1 MGAFLRKFLAI
12 VLVIVLGILAAFG
25 FLIFQ
30 SDSTESTL
38 PKPIESASVPQG
50 DGLDGYYAQQLEWS
64 ECSDGFECS
73 SFSAPI
79 DYANPADGAMQISVI
94 RKLATGTAQGSL
106 VLNPG
111 GPGGSGIEYTTYA
124 EYVVSDTLR
133 ENFDIVGFD
142 PRGVGFSTPVEC
154 LDDEQTEEYI
164 ALDGSPDDQTEI
176 DQAQAMSEL
185 FAQSCAT
192 NSPDTYKFLD
202 TISAARDVDILRAL
216 LGDEKLNW
224 LGKSYGT
231 FLGAT
236 YADLFPERVGRM
248 LLDGAIDPM
257 LTNEKLSY
265 GQALGFELALTRFV
279 DDCVTKSDC
288 PLSASGAAGVSEVG
302 DLLIKLDANPITLD
316 DGRLFT
322 QAMGTLGVVG
332 SLYDKQYGW
341 PELRTNLGL
350 AFDGDFSGL
359 ASSVD
364 FYTGRQSDGSYKD
377 NSNDAIAAVNCLD
390 RPDRATTEETA
401 ALASVWKKVATNF
414 GEYLAW
420 SNISC
425 SYWQAEATGVP
436 KEITAPGTPTILVV
450 GTVNDPATPYAW
462 SQALAAQLSKGV
474 LLTLDGDGHTA
485 YYQGSK
491 CIDEIVDNFYL
502 TGEAEDG
509 ITCTD
514 GP

>member
-1 MGAFLRKFLAI
+1 MGALLRKFLAV
-12 VLVIVLGILAAFG
+12 VLAIFLGILATIG
-25 FLIFQ
+25 YRVIQ
-30 SDSTESTL
+30 SDTSDISS
-38 PKPIESASVPQG
+38 PIPNESASVPMG
-50 DGLDGYYAQQLEWS
+50 EGLEGYYAQQLDWS
-64 ECSDGFECS
+64 ACNDGFECAT
-73 SFSAPI
+73 FNVPI
-79 DYANPADGAMQISVI
+79 DYANPADGAMQISAI
-94 RKLATGTAQGSL
+94 RKLATGTALGSL

-124 EYVVSDTLR
+124 DYVVSDTLR

-142 PRGVGFSTPVEC
+142 PRGVGQSTPVEC
-154 LDDEQTEEYI
+154 LNDAQTEEYI

-185 FAQSCAT
+185 FAKSCAE
-192 NSPDTYKFLD
+192 NSPDIYRFVD
-202 TISAARDVDILRAL
+202 TISATRDIDILRAL

-236 YADLFPERVGRM
+236 YADLFPDRVGRM
-248 LLDGAIDPM
+248 LLDGALDPT
-257 LTNEKLSY
+257 LTNEQLSY
-265 GQALGFELALTRFV
+265 GQAIGFELALARFV
-279 DDCVTKSDC
+279 DDCATKSDC
-288 PLSASGAAGVSEVG
+288 PLSASGAAGISEVS
-302 DLLIKLDANPITLD
+302 DLLIELDANPVILD

-359 ASSVD
+359 ATSVD
-364 FYTGRQSDGSYKD
+364 FYTGRQSDGSFKD

-390 RPDRATTEETA
+390 RPDRATTKQTVE
-401 ALASVWKKVATNF
+401 LASKWKQDAPNF
-414 GEYLAW
+414 GEFLAW

-436 KEITAPGTPTILVV
+436 KKITAPGTPTILVV

-462 SQALAAQLSKGV
+462 SQGLAAQLSKGV

-491 CIDEIVDNFYL
+491 CIDKVVDNFYL
-502 TGEAEDG
+502 TGEAESG
-509 ITCTD
+509 IICTD

>member
-1 MGAFLRKFLAI
+1 M
-12 VLVIVLGILAAFG
+12 IVLGILAAFG

-30 SDSTESTL
+30 SESTESTL

-94 RKLATGTAQGSL
+94 RKLATGTALGSL

-248 LLDGAIDPM
+248 LLDGAIDPT

-302 DLLIKLDANPITLD
+302 DLLIELDANPITLD

-401 ALASVWKKVATNF
+401 ALASEWKKVAPNF

-462 SQALAAQLSKGV
+462 SQALATQLSKGV

-502 TGEAEDG
+502 TGEVEDG

>member
-12 VLVIVLGILAAFG
+12 VLA
-25 FLIFQ
+25 IFVAIIATIGYQTTQ
-30 SDSTESTL
+30 SDPTASSA
-38 PKPIESASVPQG
+38 PKPSASVPEG

-64 ECSDGFECS
+64 DCNDGFECTT
-73 SFSAPI
+73 FNVPI
-79 DYANPADGAMQISVI
+79 DYANPADGAMQISAI
-94 RKLATGTAQGSL
+94 RKLATRTALGSL

-133 ENFDIVGFD
+133 ESFDIVGFD
-142 PRGVGFSTPVEC
+142 PRGVGESTPVEC
-154 LDDEQTEEYI
+154 LNDVQTEEYI
-164 ALDGSPDDQTEI
+164 ALDGSPDNQTEI

-192 NSPDTYKFLD
+192 NSPETYKFLD
-202 TISAARDVDILRAL
+202 TISATRDIDILREL

-236 YADLFPERVGRM
+236 YADLFPDRVGRM
-248 LLDGAIDPM
+248 LLDGAIDPT
-257 LTNEKLSY
+257 LTNEQLSY
-265 GQALGFELALTRFV
+265 GQALGFELALARFV
-279 DDCVTKSDC
+279 DDCATKSDC

-302 DLLIKLDANPITLD
+302 DLLIKLDANPVTLD

-350 AFDGDFSGL
+350 AFDDDFSGL

-390 RPDRATTEETA
+390 RPDRATTEQTV
-401 ALASVWKKVATNF
+401 ALAAKWKQEAPNF

-436 KEITAPGTPTILVV
+436 KEIAAPGTPKILVV
-450 GTVNDPATPYAW
+450 GTVNDPATPYSW

>member
-94 RKLATGTAQGSL
+94 RKLATGTALGSL

-236 YADLFPERVGRM
+236 YADLFPDRVGRM
-248 LLDGAIDPM
+248 LLDGAIDPT

-302 DLLIKLDANPITLD
+302 DLLIELDANPKTLD

-401 ALASVWKKVATNF
+401 ALASEWKKVAPNF

>member
-1 MGAFLRKFLAI
+1 LRKYLAI
-12 VLVIVLGILAAFG
+12 VLAIIVVILAAFG
-25 FLIFQ
+25 YRMVW
-30 SDSTESTL
+30 SDSST
-38 PKPIESASVPQG
+38 PQPSESASIVRG
-50 DGLDGYYAQQLEWS
+50 DGLEGYYSQQLDWS
-64 ECSDGFECS
+64 DCNSGFECTT
-73 SFSAPI
+73 FNVPI
-79 DYANPADGAMQISVI
+79 DYANPADGEMQISVI
-94 RKLATGTAQGSL
+94 RKLAKNSALGSL

-142 PRGVGFSTPVEC
+142 PRGVGESTPVEC
-154 LDDEQTEEYI
+154 LNDEQTDQYI
-164 ALDGSPDDQTEI
+164 ALDGSPDNQAEI
-176 DQAQAMSEL
+176 DQAQAMAEL

-192 NSPDTYKFLD
+192 NSPETYKFLD
-202 TISAARDVDILRAL
+202 TISATRDIDILRAL

-236 YADLFPERVGRM
+236 YADLFPEHVGRM
-248 LLDGAIDPM
+248 LLDGAIDPT
-257 LTNEKLSY
+257 LTNEQLSY
-265 GQALGFELALTRFV
+265 GQGLGFELALERFV
-279 DDCVTKSDC
+279 DNCATKSDC
-288 PLSASGAAGVSEVG
+288 PLDASGAAGVTEVG
-302 DLLIKLDANPITLD
+302 DLLIKLDANPITLE

-341 PELRTNLGL
+341 PELRENLAL
-350 AFDGDFSGL
+350 AFEDDFSGL
-359 ASSVD
+359 ATIAD
-364 FYTGRQSDGSYKD
+364 FYTGRQTDGSFKD

-390 RPDRATTEETA
+390 RPDRATINQTV
-401 ALASVWKKVATNF
+401 ALASEWKKVAPNF

-420 SNISC
+420 SNIGC

-436 KEITAPGTPTILVV
+436 KEIAAPGTPTILVL

-462 SQALAAQLSKGV
+462 SQALAKQLSKGV

-491 CIDEIVDNFYL
+491 CVDEIVDNFYL
-502 TGEAEDG
+502 TGEAEAD
-509 ITCTD
+509 IICTD

>member
-1 MGAFLRKFLAI
+1 M
-12 VLVIVLGILAAFG
+12 IVLGILAAFG
-25 FLIFQ
+25 YLIFQ
-30 SDSTESTL
+30 SDPTESTL

-50 DGLDGYYAQQLEWS
+50 DGLDGYYAQELEWS

-202 TISAARDVDILRAL
+202 TISAARDVDILREL

-248 LLDGAIDPM
+248 LLDGAIDPT

-302 DLLIKLDANPITLD
+302 DLLIELDANPITLD

-401 ALASVWKKVATNF
+401 ALASEWKKVAPNF

>member
-1 MGAFLRKFLAI
+1 
-12 VLVIVLGILAAFG
+12 VIVLGILAAFG

-50 DGLDGYYAQQLEWS
+50 EGLDGYYAQQLEWS

-248 LLDGAIDPM
+248 LLDGAIDPT
-257 LTNEKLSY
+257 LTNEKLSF

-302 DLLIKLDANPITLD
+302 DLLIELDANPITLD

-350 AFDGDFSGL
+350 AFDDDFSGL

-401 ALASVWKKVATNF
+401 ALASEWKKVAPNF

-462 SQALAAQLSKGV
+462 SQALATQLSKGV

>member
-1 MGAFLRKFLAI
+1 MGAFLRKFLAVVLAIFVGI
-12 VLVIVLGILAAFG
+12 VATLGYRVITADSIDRSSPEPS
-25 FLIFQ
+25 Q
-30 SDSTESTL
+30 S
-38 PKPIESASVPQG
+38 AVVPAG
-50 DGLDGYYAQQLEWS
+50 DGLEGYYSQQLEWS
-64 ECSDGFECS
+64 ECNDGFECAK
-73 SFSAPI
+73 FNVPI
-79 DYANPADGAMQISVI
+79 DYANPANGAMQISVI
-94 RKLATGTAQGSL
+94 RKLATGSAQGSL

-124 EYVVSDTLR
+124 EYVVSDALR

-142 PRGVGFSTPVEC
+142 PRGVGESTPVEC

-185 FAQSCAT
+185 FAESCAT
-192 NSPDTYKFLD
+192 NSPDTFRFLD
-202 TISAARDVDILRAL
+202 TVSATRDIDILRAL

-236 YADLFPERVGRM
+236 YADLFPDKVGRM
-248 LLDGAIDPM
+248 LLDGAIDPT
-257 LTNEKLSY
+257 LTNEQLSY

-279 DDCVTKSDC
+279 DDCATKSDC
-288 PLSASGAAGVSEVG
+288 PLDASGAAGVSEVG
-302 DLLIKLDANPITLD
+302 DLLIALDANPVTLD

-350 AFDGDFSGL
+350 AFDDDYSGL
-359 ASSVD
+359 AASVD
-364 FYTGRQSDGSYKD
+364 FYTGRQSDGSFKD

-390 RPDRATTEETA
+390 RPDRATTEQTV
-401 ALASVWKKVATNF
+401 ALASEWKLAAPNF

-425 SYWQAEATGVP
+425 SYWQAEATGSP

-462 SQALAAQLSKGV
+462 SQALASQLSKGV

-491 CIDEIVDNFYL
+491 CIDEVVDNFYL
-502 TGEAEDG
+502 TGEAEAG

>member
-1 MGAFLRKFLAI
+1 MGAFLRKFLALVMAIFVGI
-12 VLVIVLGILAAFG
+12 VATLGYR
-25 FLIFQ
+25 LI
-30 SDSTESTL
+30 SVDSADAGSPL
-38 PKPIESASVPQG
+38 PSESASVPQG
-50 DGLDGYYAQQLEWS
+50 DGLDGYYSQQLEWS
-64 ECSDGFECS
+64 DCNDGFECG
-73 SFSAPI
+73 SFSVPI
-79 DYANPADGAMQISVI
+79 DYANPSVGAMQISAI
-94 RKLATGTAQGSL
+94 RKLATGDSLGSL

-142 PRGVGFSTPVEC
+142 PRGVGQSTPVEC
-154 LDDEQTEEYI
+154 LNDEQTEEYI
-164 ALDGSPDDQTEI
+164 ALDGSPDNQTEI
-176 DQAQAMSEL
+176 DQAQEMAEL
-185 FAQSCAT
+185 FGQACAN
-192 NSPDTYKFLD
+192 NSPDIFRFLD
-202 TISAARDVDILRAL
+202 TVSATRDIDILRAL

-236 YADLFPERVGRM
+236 YADLFPDRVGRM
-248 LLDGAIDPM
+248 LLDGGIDPT
-257 LTNEKLSY
+257 LTNEQLSY
-265 GQALGFELALTRFV
+265 GQALGFELALERFV
-279 DDCVTKSDC
+279 DDCVKNSDC
-288 PLSASGAAGVSEVG
+288 PLDASGAAGVSEVG
-302 DLLIKLDANPITLD
+302 DLLADLDANPVTLD

-364 FYTGRQSDGSYKD
+364 FYTGRQSDGSFKD

-390 RPDRATTEETA
+390 RPDRATTEQTV
-401 ALASVWKKVATNF
+401 ALASEWKKVAPNF

-436 KEITAPGTPTILVV
+436 KEISAPGTPTILVV

-462 SQALAAQLSKGV
+462 SQALAQQLSKGV

-485 YYQGSK
+485 YYQGST
-491 CIDEIVDNFYL
+491 CIDEVVDNFYL
-502 TGEAEDG
+502 TGEAEAD
-509 ITCTD
+509 IFCTD

>member
-12 VLVIVLGILAAFG
+12 VLAIFIGILSTIG
-25 FLIFQ
+25 YRVIQ
-30 SDSTESTL
+30 SNPSDSSS
-38 PKPIESASVPQG
+38 PKPSTSASVPEG
-50 DGLDGYYAQQLEWS
+50 DGLDGYYAQQLDWS
-64 ECSDGFECS
+64 DCNDGFECAT
-73 SFSAPI
+73 FSVPI
-79 DYANPADGAMQISVI
+79 DYANPADGAMQISAI
-94 RKLATGTAQGSL
+94 RKLATGTAIGSL

-124 EYVVSDTLR
+124 EFVVSETLR

-142 PRGVGFSTPVEC
+142 PRGVGASTPVEC
-154 LDDEQTEEYI
+154 LNDEQTENYI
-164 ALDGSPDDQTEI
+164 ALDGSPDDQTEV

-185 FAQSCAT
+185 FAKSCAT
-192 NSPDTYKFLD
+192 NSPETFKFLD
-202 TISAARDVDILRAL
+202 TVSATRDIDILREL

-248 LLDGAIDPM
+248 LLDGAIDPT
-257 LTNEKLSY
+257 LTNEQLSY
-265 GQALGFELALTRFV
+265 GQALGFELALERFV
-279 DDCVTKSDC
+279 DDCSTKSDC
-288 PLSASGAAGVSEVG
+288 PLSASGSAGVSEVG
-302 DLLIKLDANPITLD
+302 DLLVNLDANPITLD
-316 DGRLFT
+316 DGRQFT
-322 QAMGTLGVVG
+322 QAMGTLGIVG

-350 AFDGDFSGL
+350 AFEGDFSGL
-359 ASSVD
+359 ATSVD
-364 FYTGRQSDGSYKD
+364 FYTGRQSNGTFKD
-377 NSNDAIAAVNCLD
+377 NSNDAIAAINCLD
-390 RPDRATTEETA
+390 RPDRATTEKTV
-401 ALASVWKKVATNF
+401 ALASEWKIVAPNF

-425 SYWQAEATGVP
+425 SYWQAEATGTP
-436 KEITAPGTPTILVV
+436 KEITASGTPTILVV

-462 SQALAAQLSKGV
+462 SQALASQLSKGV

-502 TGEAEDG
+502 TGEAEVN
-509 ITCTD
+509 IICSD

>member
-1 MGAFLRKFLAI
+1 MATIGYRAI
-12 VLVIVLGILAAFG
+12 
-25 FLIFQ
+25 Q
-30 SDSTESTL
+30 SNSTQSNS
-38 PKPIESASVPQG
+38 PKPTTSASVPEG
-50 DGLDGYYAQQLEWS
+50 DGLDGYYAQNLEWS
-64 ECSDGFECS
+64 DCKDGFECAT
-73 SFSAPI
+73 FNVPI
-79 DYANPADGAMQISVI
+79 DYANPADGALQISAI
-94 RKLATGTAQGSL
+94 RKLASGTALGSL

-142 PRGVGFSTPVEC
+142 PRGVGESTPVEC
-154 LDDEQTEEYI
+154 LNDQQTEEYI
-164 ALDGSPDDQTEI
+164 ALDGSPDNQTEI

-185 FAQSCAT
+185 FAASCAK

-202 TISAARDVDILRAL
+202 TISATRDIDILRAL

-236 YADLFPERVGRM
+236 YADLFPDRVGRM
-248 LLDGAIDPM
+248 LLDGAIDPT
-257 LTNEKLSY
+257 LTNEQLSY
-265 GQALGFELALTRFV
+265 GQALGFELALSRFV
-279 DDCVTKSDC
+279 DDCATKSDC
-288 PLSASGAAGVSEVG
+288 PLDASGTAGVSEVG
-302 DLLIKLDANPITLD
+302 DLLTELDSNPVTLE

-350 AFDGDFSGL
+350 ALDGDFSGL
-359 ASSVD
+359 ASSID
-364 FYTGRQSDGSYKD
+364 FYTGRQSDGSFKD

-390 RPDRATTEETA
+390 RPDRASTEQTVV
-401 ALASVWKKVATNF
+401 LASEWKKVAPNF

-420 SNISC
+420 SNIGC
-425 SYWQAEATGVP
+425 SYWHAEATGVP

-462 SQALAAQLSKGV
+462 SQGLAAQLSKGV

-491 CIDEIVDNFYL
+491 CIDKVVDNFYL
-502 TGEAEDG
+502 TGEAKSG
-509 ITCTD
+509 IICTD

>member
-1 MGAFLRKFLAI
+1 LGAFLRKFLAI
-12 VLVIVLGILAAFG
+12 VLVIVFGILATSGYLA
-25 FLIFQ
+25 LQ
-30 SDSTESTL
+30 SDSTDSTL
-38 PKPIESASVPQG
+38 PKPSQSASVPQG
-50 DGLDGYYAQQLEWS
+50 DGLDGYYAQQLDWS

-73 SFSAPI
+73 SYSVPI
-79 DYANPADGAMQISVI
+79 DYANPTDGAMQISVI
-94 RKLATGTAQGSL
+94 RKLATGTALGSL

-124 EYVVSDTLR
+124 EYVVSNTLR

-164 ALDGSPDDQTEI
+164 ALDGSPDNQTEI

-192 NSPDTYKFLD
+192 NSPDTFKFLD
-202 TISAARDVDILRAL
+202 TISATRDIDILRAL

-236 YADLFPERVGRM
+236 YADLFPDRVGRM
-248 LLDGAIDPM
+248 LLDGAIDPT
-257 LTNEKLSY
+257 LTNEQLSY

-288 PLSASGAAGVSEVG
+288 PLSASGAAGVSEVS
-302 DLLIKLDANPITLD
+302 DLLVDLDANPITLD

-350 AFDGDFSGL
+350 AFDDDFSGL
-359 ASSVD
+359 AASVD
-364 FYTGRQSDGSYKD
+364 FYTGRESDGSFKD

-390 RPDRATTEETA
+390 RPDRATTEQTV
-401 ALASVWKKVATNF
+401 ALASEWKKVAPNF

-425 SYWQAEATGVP
+425 SYWKAEATGVP
-436 KEITAPGTPTILVV
+436 KEITAPGAPTILVV
-450 GTVNDPATPYAW
+450 GTVNDPATPYVW
-462 SQALAAQLSKGV
+462 SQVLAGQLSKGV

-502 TGEAEDG
+502 TGEADAD
-509 ITCTD
+509 IVCTD

>member
-94 RKLATGTAQGSL
+94 RKLATGTALGSL

-192 NSPDTYKFLD
+192 NSPETYKFLD
-202 TISAARDVDILRAL
+202 TISAARDVDILREL

-248 LLDGAIDPM
+248 LLDGAIDPT

-302 DLLIKLDANPITLD
+302 DLLIELDANPITLD

-401 ALASVWKKVATNF
+401 ALASEWKKVAPNF

>member
-94 RKLATGTAQGSL
+94 RKLATGTALGSL

-185 FAQSCAT
+185 SAQSCAT

-236 YADLFPERVGRM
+236 YADLFPDRVGRM
-248 LLDGAIDPM
+248 LLDGAIDPT

-401 ALASVWKKVATNF
+401 ALASEWKKVAPNF

-462 SQALAAQLSKGV
+462 SQALATQLSKGV

>member
-1 MGAFLRKFLAI
+1 LRKFLAI

-25 FLIFQ
+25 YLIFQ

-73 SFSAPI
+73 SFSVPI
-79 DYANPADGAMQISVI
+79 DYANPADAAMQISVI

-164 ALDGSPDDQTEI
+164 TLDGSPDDQTEI

-185 FAQSCAT
+185 FGQSCAT

-248 LLDGAIDPM
+248 LLDGAIDPT
-257 LTNEKLSY
+257 LTNEKLSF

-302 DLLIKLDANPITLD
+302 DLLIELDANPITLD

-350 AFDGDFSGL
+350 AFDDDFTGL

-401 ALASVWKKVATNF
+401 ALASEWKKVAPNF

-462 SQALAAQLSKGV
+462 SQALATQLSKGV

>member
-1 MGAFLRKFLAI
+1 LGESLRKFLALALAGFVGI
-12 VLVIVLGILAAFG
+12 VATLGYRMISA
-25 FLIFQ
+25 
-30 SDSTESTL
+30 DSADTGS
-38 PKPIESASVPQG
+38 PKPSESASVPQG
-50 DGLDGYYAQQLEWS
+50 EGLDGYYLQQLNWS
-64 ECSDGFECS
+64 DCKDGFECAT
-73 SFSAPI
+73 FNVPI
-79 DYANPADGAMQISVI
+79 DYANPADGAMEISAI
-94 RKLATGTAQGSL
+94 RKLATGSAQGSL

-142 PRGVGFSTPVEC
+142 PRGVGQSTPVEC
-154 LDDEQTEEYI
+154 LSDEQTDEYI
-164 ALDGSPDDQTEI
+164 ALDGSPDNQTEI

-185 FAQSCAT
+185 FGQTCAT

-202 TISAARDVDILRAL
+202 TVSATRDIDILRVL

-236 YADLFPERVGRM
+236 YADLFPDRVGRM
-248 LLDGAIDPM
+248 LLDGAIDPT
-257 LTNEKLSY
+257 LSNEQLSY

-279 DDCVTKSDC
+279 DDCATKSDC
-288 PLSASGAAGVSEVG
+288 PLDASGAAGVSEVS
-302 DLLIKLDANPITLD
+302 DLLADLDANPVTLD

-341 PELRTNLGL
+341 PELRENLAL
-350 AFDGDFSGL
+350 AFDDDFSGL
-359 ASSVD
+359 ATSVD
-364 FYTGRQSDGSYKD
+364 FYTGRQSDGSFKD

-390 RPDRATTEETA
+390 RPDRATLDQTV
-401 ALASVWKKVATNF
+401 ALAAQWKEEAPNF

-420 SNISC
+420 SNMGC
-425 SYWQAEATGVP
+425 SYWQAPATGTP
-436 KEITAPGTPTILVV
+436 KKITASGTPTILVV

-462 SQALAAQLSKGV
+462 SQALASQLSKGV

-502 TGEAEDG
+502 TGEAAAD
-509 ITCTD
+509 IICTD

>member
-1 MGAFLRKFLAI
+1 MLVRKFLLV
-12 VLVIVLGILAAFG
+12 VLVIFVGIV
-25 FLIFQ
+25 
-30 SDSTESTL
+30 STIGYRIIGTDAEDTSA
-38 PKPIESASVPQG
+38 PEPSSSASVPEG
-50 DGLDGYYAQQLEWS
+50 NGLDGYYAQQLDWS
-64 ECSDGFECS
+64 DCNDGFECAT
-73 SFSAPI
+73 FNVPI
-79 DYANPADGAMQISVI
+79 DYANPSDGAMQISAI
-94 RKLATGTAQGSL
+94 RKLATGSAQGSL
-106 VLNPG
+106 ILNPG
-111 GPGGSGIEYTTYA
+111 GPGGSGIEYVTY
-124 EYVVSDTLR
+124 VDFVISNTLR

-142 PRGVGFSTPVEC
+142 PRGVGQSTPVEC
-154 LDDEQTEEYI
+154 LSDEQTEEYI
-164 ALDGSPDDQTEI
+164 ALDGSPDNQTEI
-176 DQAQAMSEL
+176 DQAQEMAEL
-185 FAQSCAT
+185 FGQTCAT
-192 NSPDTYKFLD
+192 NSPDIFQFVD
-202 TISAARDVDILRAL
+202 TVSATRDIDILRAL

-236 YADLFPERVGRM
+236 YADLFPDRVGRM
-248 LLDGAIDPM
+248 LLDGAIDPT
-257 LTNEKLSY
+257 LTNEQLSY
-265 GQALGFELALTRFV
+265 GQALGFELALERFV
-279 DDCVTKSDC
+279 EDCATRSDC
-288 PLSASGAAGVSEVG
+288 PLSVSGAAGVSEVSN
-302 DLLIKLDANPITLD
+302 LLFELDENPVTLD

-341 PELRTNLGL
+341 PDLRMNLDL
-350 AFDGDFSGL
+350 AFAGDYSGL

-390 RPDRATTEETA
+390 RPDRATTEQTV
-401 ALASVWKKVATNF
+401 ALASEWKLAAPNF

-436 KEITAPGTPTILVV
+436 REITAPGTPTILVV

-462 SQALAAQLSKGV
+462 SQALASQLLSGV
-474 LLTLDGDGHTA
+474 LLTFAGDGHTA
-485 YYQGSK
+485 YFQGSK
-491 CIDEIVDNFYL
+491 CIDEVVDDFFL

>member
-1 MGAFLRKFLAI
+1 LGAFLRKFLAVVLAIFVGI
-12 VLVIVLGILAAFG
+12 VTTLGYRVITADSIDTSSPEPSQSAA
-25 FLIFQ
+25 
-30 SDSTESTL
+30 
-38 PKPIESASVPQG
+38 VPVG
-50 DGLDGYYAQQLEWS
+50 DGLEGYYAQQLDWS
-64 ECSDGFECS
+64 ECKDGFECAK
-73 SFSAPI
+73 FNVPI
-79 DYANPADGAMQISVI
+79 DYANPANGAMQISVI
-94 RKLATGTAQGSL
+94 RKLATGSAQGSL

-124 EYVVSDTLR
+124 EYVVSDALR

-142 PRGVGFSTPVEC
+142 PRGVGESTPVEC

-185 FAQSCAT
+185 FAESCAA
-192 NSPDTYKFLD
+192 NSPDTFRFLD
-202 TISAARDVDILRAL
+202 TVSATRDIDILRAL

-236 YADLFPERVGRM
+236 YADLFPDKVGRM
-248 LLDGAIDPM
+248 LLDGAIDPT
-257 LTNEKLSY
+257 LTNEQLSY

-279 DDCVTKSDC
+279 DDCATKSDC
-288 PLSASGAAGVSEVG
+288 PLDASGAAGVSEVG
-302 DLLIKLDANPITLD
+302 DLLIALDANPVTLD

-350 AFDGDFSGL
+350 AFDDDYSGL
-359 ASSVD
+359 AASVD
-364 FYTGRQSDGSYKD
+364 FYTGRQSDGSFKD

-390 RPDRATTEETA
+390 RPDRATTEQTV
-401 ALASVWKKVATNF
+401 ALASEWKLAAPNF

-425 SYWQAEATGVP
+425 SYWQAEATGSP

-462 SQALAAQLSKGV
+462 SQALASQLSKGV

-491 CIDEIVDNFYL
+491 CIDEVVDNFYL
-502 TGEAEDG
+502 TGEAEAG

>member
-25 FLIFQ
+25 YLIFQ
-30 SDSTESTL
+30 SDPTESTL

-94 RKLATGTAQGSL
+94 RKLATGTALGSL

-248 LLDGAIDPM
+248 LLDGAIDPT

-288 PLSASGAAGVSEVG
+288 PLSASGAAGASEVG
-302 DLLIKLDANPITLD
+302 DLLIELDANPITLD

-401 ALASVWKKVATNF
+401 ALASEWKKVAPNF

>member
-1 MGAFLRKFLAI
+1 MRKFLAI

-25 FLIFQ
+25 YLIFQ

-73 SFSAPI
+73 SFSVPI

-94 RKLATGTAQGSL
+94 RKLATGTALGSL

-216 LGDEKLNW
+216 LGLTTESSDLCPNSPLNFAFYRT
-224 LGKSYGT
+224 LII
-231 FLGAT
+231 LV
-236 YADLFPERVGRM
+236 FPKV
-248 LLDGAIDPM
+248 
-257 LTNEKLSY
+257 
-265 GQALGFELALTRFV
+265 
-279 DDCVTKSDC
+279 
-288 PLSASGAAGVSEVG
+288 
-302 DLLIKLDANPITLD
+302 
-316 DGRLFT
+316 
-322 QAMGTLGVVG
+322 
-332 SLYDKQYGW
+332 
-341 PELRTNLGL
+341 LGL
-350 AFDGDFSGL
+350 
-359 ASSVD
+359 
-364 FYTGRQSDGSYKD
+364 T
-377 NSNDAIAAVNCLD
+377 
-390 RPDRATTEETA
+390 
-401 ALASVWKKVATNF
+401 
-414 GEYLAW
+414 
-420 SNISC
+420 
-425 SYWQAEATGVP
+425 
-436 KEITAPGTPTILVV
+436 
-450 GTVNDPATPYAW
+450 
-462 SQALAAQLSKGV
+462 LSK
-474 LLTLDGDGHTA
+474 
-485 YYQGSK
+485 SK
-491 CIDEIVDNFYL
+491 NSAI
-502 TGEAEDG
+502 
-509 ITCTD
+509 
-514 GP
+514 PSS

>member
-1 MGAFLRKFLAI
+1 MVR
-12 VLVIVLGILAAFG
+12 
-25 FLIFQ
+25 
-30 SDSTESTL
+30 SDSST
-38 PKPIESASVPQG
+38 PQPSESASIVRG
-50 DGLDGYYAQQLEWS
+50 DGLEGYYAQKIDWS
-64 ECSDGFECS
+64 DCNSGFECTT
-73 SFSAPI
+73 FNVPI
-79 DYANPADGAMQISVI
+79 DYANPADGEMQISAI
-94 RKLATGTAQGSL
+94 RKLATGTSLGSL

-111 GPGGSGIEYTTYA
+111 GPGGSGIEYTTYV

-142 PRGVGFSTPVEC
+142 PRGVGESTPVEC
-154 LDDEQTEEYI
+154 LNDEQTDEYV
-164 ALDGSPDDQTEI
+164 ALDGSPDNQAEI
-176 DQAQAMSEL
+176 DQAQAMAEL

-192 NSPDTYKFLD
+192 NSPETYKFLD
-202 TISAARDVDILRAL
+202 TVSATRDIDILRAL

-236 YADLFPERVGRM
+236 YADLFPEHVGRM
-248 LLDGAIDPM
+248 LLDGAIDPT
-257 LTNEKLSY
+257 LTNEQLSY
-265 GQALGFELALTRFV
+265 GQGLGFELALERFV
-279 DDCVTKSDC
+279 DNCATKSDC
-288 PLSASGAAGVSEVG
+288 PLDASGAAGVTEVG
-302 DLLIKLDANPITLD
+302 DLLIKLDANPITLE

-341 PELRTNLGL
+341 PELRDNLGL
-350 AFDGDFSGL
+350 AFNDDFSGL
-359 ASSVD
+359 AESVD

-377 NSNDAIAAVNCLD
+377 NSNDAIAVVNCLD
-390 RPDRATTEETA
+390 RPDRATTEQTV
-401 ALASVWKKVATNF
+401 ALASEWKKVAPNF

-425 SYWQAEATGVP
+425 SYWQAAATGIP

-502 TGEAEDG
+502 TGEAEAD
-509 ITCTD
+509 IICTD

>member
-1 MGAFLRKFLAI
+1 MRKLI
-12 VLVIVLGILAAFG
+12 TVVLVIVVGIGASIGYGIISAEPT
-25 FLIFQ
+25 
-30 SDSTESTL
+30 DTSTL
-38 PKPIESASVPQG
+38 KPSESASVPQG
-50 DGLDGYYAQQLEWS
+50 EGLVGYYTQQLDWS
-64 ECSDGFECS
+64 DCKDGFECAT
-73 SFSAPI
+73 FNVPI
-79 DYANPADGAMQISVI
+79 DYANPADGAMEISAI
-94 RKLATGTAQGSL
+94 RKLASGNASGSL

-142 PRGVGFSTPVEC
+142 PRGVGESTPVEC
-154 LDDEQTEEYI
+154 LNDEQTEEYI
-164 ALDGSPDDQTEI
+164 ALDGSPDNQTEI
-176 DQAQAMSEL
+176 NQAEAMAEL
-185 FAQSCAT
+185 FAQSCAI
-192 NSPDTYKFLD
+192 NSPDTFKFLD
-202 TISAARDVDILRAL
+202 TVSATRDIDILRAL

-236 YADLFPERVGRM
+236 YADLFPDRVGRM
-248 LLDGAIDPM
+248 LLDGAIDPT
-257 LTNEKLSY
+257 LTNEQLSY

-279 DDCVTKSDC
+279 DDCATKSDC
-288 PLSASGAAGVSEVG
+288 PLDVSGAAGVSEVS
-302 DLLIKLDANPITLD
+302 DLLAELDANPVKLD

-341 PELRTNLGL
+341 PELRENLEL
-350 AFDGDFSGL
+350 AFNGDYSGL

-364 FYTGRQSDGSYKD
+364 FYTGRNSDGSFKD

-390 RPDRATTEETA
+390 RPDRATVDQTI
-401 ALASVWKKVATNF
+401 ALAAKWKEDAPNF

-420 SNISC
+420 SNIGC
-425 SYWQAEATGVP
+425 SYWQAAATGSP
-436 KEITAPGTPTILVV
+436 KEITAPESPTILVV

-462 SQALAAQLSKGV
+462 SQALAAQLSNGV

-485 YYQGSK
+485 YFQGSN

-502 TGEAEDG
+502 TGEADAD
-509 ITCTD
+509 IVCTD

>member
-1 MGAFLRKFLAI
+1 MAI
-12 VLVIVLGILAAFG
+12 VTTLGYRMT
-25 FLIFQ
+25 Q
-30 SDSTESTL
+30 SDPADSSS
-38 PKPIESASVPQG
+38 PKPSASVPQG
-50 DGLDGYYAQQLEWS
+50 DGLDGYYAQELEWS
-64 ECSDGFECS
+64 ECNEGFECAT
-73 SFSAPI
+73 FNVPI
-79 DYANPADGAMQISVI
+79 DYANPADGAMQISAI
-94 RKLATGTAQGSL
+94 RKLATGTALGSL

-142 PRGVGFSTPVEC
+142 PRGVGESTPVEC
-154 LDDEQTEEYI
+154 LDDAQTEEYI

-176 DQAQAMSEL
+176 DQAQQMAEL
-185 FAQSCAT
+185 FGQTCAA
-192 NSPDTYKFLD
+192 NSPDTFKFLD
-202 TISAARDVDILRAL
+202 TVSATRDIDILRAL

-236 YADLFPERVGRM
+236 YADLFPDRVGRM
-248 LLDGAIDPM
+248 LLDGAIDPT
-257 LTNEKLSY
+257 LTNEQLSY
-265 GQALGFELALTRFV
+265 GQALGFELALNRFV

-302 DLLIKLDANPITLD
+302 DLLIELDANPITLD

-341 PELRTNLGL
+341 PELRKNLGL
-350 AFDGDFSGL
+350 AFDDDFSGL

-390 RPDRATTEETA
+390 RPDRATTEQTV
-401 ALASVWKKVATNF
+401 ALASEWKKVAPNF

>member
-1 MGAFLRKFLAI
+1 MI
-12 VLVIVLGILAAFG
+12 VFGILAAFG

-50 DGLDGYYAQQLEWS
+50 DGLDGYYAQELEWS

-73 SFSAPI
+73 SFSVPI

-94 RKLATGTAQGSL
+94 RKLATGTAQDSL

-154 LDDEQTEEYI
+154 LDDEQTEKYI

-192 NSPDTYKFLD
+192 NSPDIYKFLD

-236 YADLFPERVGRM
+236 YADLFPDRVGRM
-248 LLDGAIDPM
+248 LLDGAIDPT
-257 LTNEKLSY
+257 LTNEQLSY
-265 GQALGFELALTRFV
+265 GQALGFELALSRFV

-288 PLSASGAAGVSEVG
+288 PLDASGAAGVSEVG
-302 DLLIKLDANPITLD
+302 DLLIELDANPITLD

-364 FYTGRQSDGSYKD
+364 FYTGRQSDGTYKD

-390 RPDRATTEETA
+390 RPDRATTE
-401 ALASVWKKVATNF
+401 
-414 GEYLAW
+414 
-420 SNISC
+420 
-425 SYWQAEATGVP
+425 
-436 KEITAPGTPTILVV
+436 
-450 GTVNDPATPYAW
+450 
-462 SQALAAQLSKGV
+462 
-474 LLTLDGDGHTA
+474 
-485 YYQGSK
+485 
-491 CIDEIVDNFYL
+491 
-502 TGEAEDG
+502 
-509 ITCTD
+509 
-514 GP
+514 